1 MLVRF
6 AFRDIL
12 DDQPGR
18 VSPGHEGRAE
28 KLRAV
33 IDAKALRQ
41 AALEP
46 QLFKDADQPM
56 TRERGVDLDGQRFPV
71 KVVDHIEGPEARAR
85 V

>member
-1 MLVRF
+1 MAKQVQVQHLFPVGAVQAFNVGILVRF

-12 DDQPGR
+12 DGQPGR

-33 IDAKALRQ
+33 IDTEALRQ

-46 QLFKDADQPM
+46 QSLQDADQP
-56 TRERGVDLDGQRFPV
+56 T
-71 KVVDHIEGPEARAR
+71 A
-85 V
+85 